1 MPVKIE
7 IQITKVN
14 KDAAF
19 LYKHRFITFAQIIFR
34 MLNRI
39 VKIVLIVAFL
49 GLSVWQF
56 IGGHI
61 GNGIM
66 LVLLM
71 GLVIL
76 TVFKDERVLWA
87 FFQLRRQKPEKA
99 QKILARIK
107 KPELLVGK
115 QEAYYYY
122 LWGLVESQLN
132 SLTKAEKFFRKALNM
147 GLRMKHDQAMA
158 KLNLA
163 GICMSKRKK
172 REATTLLAEAKK
184 LDKHNMLDDQIKM
197 LKQQLKRI

>member
-1 MPVKIE
+1 MI
-7 IQITKVN
+7 
-14 KDAAF
+14 
-19 LYKHRFITFAQIIFR
+19 
-34 MLNRI
+34 NRI
-39 VKIVLIVAFL
+39 VKIVFSAAFL

-56 IGGHI
+56 SMGNI

-66 LVLLM
+66 WILLM

-76 TVFKDERVLWA
+76 LLFKDERVLWA

-107 KPELLVGK
+107 RPDLLLGS

-184 LDKHNMLDDQIKM
+184 LDKHKILSDQIKM
-197 LKQQLKRI
+197 LQQQLKRI

>member
-1 MPVKIE
+1 M
-7 IQITKVN
+7 VN
-14 KDAAF
+14 
-19 LYKHRFITFAQIIFR
+19 RV
-34 MLNRI
+34 
-39 VKIVLIVAFL
+39 VKIVLTALFL
-49 GLSVWQF
+49 GLTVWQF
-56 IGGHI
+56 YMGNI

-66 LVLLM
+66 FTLLM
-71 GLVIL
+71 GLVVLSI
-76 TVFKDERVLWA
+76 FKDERVLWA

-99 QKILARIK
+99 QAVLTKIKR
-107 KPELLVGK
+107 PELLIGS

-122 LWGLVESQLN
+122 LTGLVESQLN

-184 LDKHNMLDDQIKM
+184 LDKHKMLTDQIKM
-197 LKQQLKRI
+197 LQQQLKRI

>member
-1 MPVKIE
+1 MV
-7 IQITKVN
+7 
-14 KDAAF
+14 
-19 LYKHRFITFAQIIFR
+19 
-34 MLNRI
+34 NRI
-39 VKIVLIVAFL
+39 VKITLTAVFL
-49 GLSVWQF
+49 GLTIWQF
-56 IGGHI
+56 YLGNI

-66 LVLLM
+66 LILLL
-71 GLVIL
+71 GLVVLSI
-76 TVFKDERVLWA
+76 FKDERVLWA

-99 QKILARIK
+99 QAVLTKIKR
-107 KPELLVGK
+107 PELLIGS

-122 LWGLVESQLN
+122 LTGLVESQLN

-184 LDKHNMLDDQIKM
+184 LDKHKMLADQIKM
-197 LKQQLKRI
+197 LQQQLKRI